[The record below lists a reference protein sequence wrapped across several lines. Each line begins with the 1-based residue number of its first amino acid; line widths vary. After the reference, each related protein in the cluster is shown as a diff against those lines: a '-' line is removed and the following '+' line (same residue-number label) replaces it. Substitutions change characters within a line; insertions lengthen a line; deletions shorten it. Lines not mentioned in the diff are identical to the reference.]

1 MEARI
6 SFWQESDA
14 SGFWAVWMTET
25 EQTSFQRNIFFR
37 FYWKQCIILQLKW
50 FTQKS
55 WKLQISIFCSK
66 KIDLAFNHQIG
77 IFLAAKYHLSFRT
90 IITSRRDKLV
100 DNFFCV
106 FLKCSRH
113 LQHLCIFSSSC
124 WWNHT
129 HLVIINCETYHF
141 KKKKKG
147 KHPSEIRVAVELPQ

>member
-6 SFWQESDA
+6 TCWQKAMHPDFKLYE
-14 SGFWAVWMTET
+14 W
-25 EQTSFQRNIFFR
+25 QRLNKHHFREAFFFL
-37 FYWKQCIILQLKW
+37 FYWKQCIILHLEW

-100 DNFFCV
+100 DKFFCV
-106 FLKCSRH
+106 LLKCSHH
-113 LQHLCIFSSSC
+113 LHLCIFSSSC
-124 WWNHT
+124 WRNHT
-129 HLVIINCETYHF
+129 HLVIINCET
-141 KKKKKG
+141 
-147 KHPSEIRVAVELPQ
+147 